1 MIIMGTILLAN
12 LDNVYCASVDLAL
25 EYFTWEP
32 EHPVSGGPLSIHV
45 RINNAGDTI
54 SSDKY
59 VVSLYIDDEWIDGWF
74 ARLVNY
80 QPPVNPRVA
89 PGRPEV
95 WHFSISDHAILKQGD
110 HQIKAVVTDPSD
122 QNPNNNELVKTLSIN
137 PGNYSSDFNII
148 NYGMCSRIDQEKLP
162 VNITDSYGVNDE
174 VAVSYAYTDIKHA
187 DWSEEMG
194 KEGSLIFRLYSPNGT
209 LHRERGDGYSIL
221 FATDPNGREITGFA
235 FQLFINKDL
244 QAYGKKGDPSYDPG
258 YEALGKFPGIW
269 RVELFSYGHL
279 LFLKRFIIEEASSH
293 TSSTA
298 TLSEST
304 LGNEQTPTTY
314 GQEDQVL
321 GGYLTVAGA
330 IVIVAV
336 MGAILLKRKKRQPS
350 VSPSSKLQDSKP
362 AQNRSYLRLK
372 PRRA

>member
-1 MIIMGTILLAN
+1 LARIRLNVNRGRNAALCLLLSMIIMGTILLSN
-12 LDNVYCASVDLAL
+12 LDNVYCASADLAL

-32 EHPVSGGPLSIHV
+32 EHPVSGGPLSMHV

-59 VVSLYIDDEWIDGWF
+59 VVSLYIDDWWIDGWF

-80 QPPVNPRVA
+80 QSPVNPRVA

-110 HQIKAVVTDPSD
+110 HQVKAVVTDPSD

-187 DWSEEMG
+187 DWSEKMG
-194 KEGSLIFRLYSPNGT
+194 QEDGLKFRLYSPNGT
-209 LHRERGDGYSIL
+209 VHRER
-221 FATDPNGREITGFA
+221 
-235 FQLFINKDL
+235 
-244 QAYGKKGDPSYDPG
+244 
-258 YEALGKFPGIW
+258 
-269 RVELFSYGHL
+269 
-279 LFLKRFIIEEASSH
+279 
-293 TSSTA
+293 
-298 TLSEST
+298 SE
-304 LGNEQTPTTY
+304 
-314 GQEDQVL
+314 
-321 GGYLTVAGA
+321 
-330 IVIVAV
+330 
-336 MGAILLKRKKRQPS
+336 
-350 VSPSSKLQDSKP
+350 
-362 AQNRSYLRLK
+362 
-372 PRRA
+372 